1 MLFVKKP
8 TIIKA
13 CGNIP
18 KVIEEFVGN
27 VNTNTSEVSIARML
41 CPAGCE

>member
-1 MLFVKKP
+1 MLIKKP

-18 KVIEEFVGN
+18 KVIEEFGGN
-27 VNTNTSEVSIARML
+27 VNTNTTEVSIARMVF
-41 CPAGCE
+41 PSGCE